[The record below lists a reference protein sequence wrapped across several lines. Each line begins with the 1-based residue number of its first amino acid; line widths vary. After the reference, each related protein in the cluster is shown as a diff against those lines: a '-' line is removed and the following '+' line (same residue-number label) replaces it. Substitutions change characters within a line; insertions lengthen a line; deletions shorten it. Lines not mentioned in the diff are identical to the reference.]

1 MLTSMYG
8 IIIVGSSLLI
18 ISALTSI
25 IAFRFGAPLL
35 LVFLSIGLLAGED
48 GIGGIQ
54 FDDAESV
61 YFFGS
66 IALAIILYD
75 SGFNTKLQSLRLSAG
90 PSLLLATAGV
100 VITASI
106 VGLAAHFVFGFSLLE
121 GMLLGSI
128 IGSTDAAAVFFL
140 LRVGGV
146 TIRDRVRSTLE
157 VESSSNDPIAIL
169 LTTVFVELLARPDTP
184 SGLLAFAITAFQQA
198 GLGLAFGVLG
208 GFVIIQVVT
217 RLNLEAGL
225 YPLITLGLAVL
236 CFGIT
241 GMVGGSGFVAVFVAG
256 VIAGNAKFSGIIS
269 LRKFQDSLTWV
280 FQIAMFLLLGLLAS
294 PSQFPDAIV
303 QGIVVAAVL
312 TFIARP
318 IAVWVCLLPF
328 NYRPQDTAFISW
340 VGLRGAV
347 SVLLAVLP
355 ITGGL
360 PSSQLYFNITF
371 IAVLVSL
378 LLQGWTIRPVA
389 RWLGQI
395 VPPKTGPLEK
405 IELELPGGTSH
416 ELVSYRIVPDSPIAT
431 GARLPRWARPSLIL
445 RDGASL
451 RLHDAGRLQTGDHIY
466 IFTPPRLV
474 PMLDRL
480 FASAATSVDED
491 DPTLFGQF
499 QLDPTQPLERL
510 ADMYGVRSKVG
521 SELTIAE
528 YMEDRLSGPP
538 EPGDRVDFGSMDLI
552 VRDIDGSGRIKAVG
566 LYLGP
571 EYEPVDNQPFFI
583 RWLEALHSFRSKK

>member
-1 MLTSMYG
+1 MYG

-18 ISALTSI
+18 ISAMTSVV
-25 IAFRFGAPLL
+25 AFRVGAPLL
-35 LVFLSIGLLAGED
+35 LVFLGIGLLAGED
-48 GIGGIQ
+48 GPGGIQ
-54 FDDAESV
+54 FDDAEAV

-66 IALAIILYD
+66 IALAVILYD
-75 SGFNTKLQSLRLSAG
+75 SGFNTKLQSLRLAAA
-90 PSLLLATAGV
+90 PALLLSTAGV
-100 VITASI
+100 LITAGI
-106 VGLAAHFVFGFSLLE
+106 VGIAAHWIFGFSLLE

-169 LTTVFVELLARPDTP
+169 LTTAFVELLARPDTP
-184 SGLLAFAITAFQQA
+184 NGFLSFLATAFQQA
-198 GLGLAFGVLG
+198 GLGLVFGVLG
-208 GFVIIQVVT
+208 GLAIIQIVT
-217 RLNLEAGL
+217 RLRLEPGL
-225 YPLITLGLAVL
+225 YPLITLGAAIL
-236 CFGIT
+236 CFAIT
-241 GMVGGSGFVAVFVAG
+241 GMFGGSGFVAIYVAG
-256 VIAGNAKFSGIIS
+256 VIAGNAKFSGMIS
-269 LRKFQDSLTWV
+269 LRRFQDSLTWI
-280 FQIAMFLLLGLLAS
+280 FQIAMFLLLGLLAV
-294 PSQFPDAIV
+294 PSQFPAAFV

-318 IAVWVCLLPF
+318 IAVWLCLLPF
-328 NYRPQDTAFISW
+328 NYRPQDTAFIAW

-360 PSSQLYFNITF
+360 PDSQHYFNITF
-371 IAVLVSL
+371 IAVVTSL

-405 IELELPGGTSH
+405 LELELPGGTSH

-431 GARLPRWARPSLIL
+431 GARLPRWARPSLII

-451 RLHDAGRLQTGDHIY
+451 RLHDIGRLQPGDHIY
-466 IFTPPRLV
+466 IFAVPRFV
-474 PMLDRL
+474 PLLDKL
-480 FASAATSVDED
+480 FASTAPAQDD

-499 QLDPTQPLERL
+499 RLDPTQPITRL
-510 ADMYGVRSKVG
+510 ADIYGVRTKAPPDMS
-521 SELTIAE
+521 IAE
-528 YMEDRLSGPP
+528 YMEDQLSGPP
-538 EPGDRVDFGSMDLI
+538 EPGDRVDLGRMDLI
-552 VRDIDGSGRIKAVG
+552 VRDIDDSGRIKQVG

-571 EYEPVDNQPFFI
+571 EYEPASNQPFFI
-583 RWLEALHSFRSKK
+583 RWLEKLPTMRLKK